1 MHSSITP
8 KVESEETD
16 TNNNITKDA
25 EFDEGITEKAL
36 DNDGNVIIAR
46 VWIIIAIQRVVE

>member
-8 KVESEETD
+8 KGESEETD